1 MEGDGDR
8 KGWDP
13 GGMRTRR
20 DGGQEDGDR
29 EGWGLA
35 GDLAGAQGLR
45 LHQPGGDAVR
55 GVAVGS

>member
-1 MEGDGDR
+1 MEA
-8 KGWDP
+8 
-13 GGMRTRR
+13 RR
-20 DGGQEDGDR
+20 DGDR
-29 EGWGLA
+29 EGWGRA